1 MHYLQHE
8 PFEDPGSI
16 LEWAED
22 RGHTV
27 SSTMI
32 FENQPLPS
40 PDVFDML
47 VIMGGGMSVYEEDKF
62 PWLTGEKRFI
72 EQTIR
77 RDKALLGI
85 CLGAQL
91 IASALG
97 ARVYK
102 NQCKEIGWFTVNLT
116 REAGESRYFSLW
128 PPAFEALHWHG
139 DTFELP
145 VGAHHTA
152 FSKATRNQS
161 FEYGTRTVAL
171 QYHIESTPES
181 VTRLVTSCA
190 DEILPGHL
198 YIQPSSE
205 IMAYTGAYIPMKKK
219 LFGMLD
225 SMADTVSW

>member
-1 MHYLQHE
+1 MHYLQQE

-16 LEWAED
+16 LVWAAD
-22 RGHTV
+22 RSHTV
-27 SSTMI
+27 TSTMV
-32 FENQPLPS
+32 FENRPLPS
-40 PDVFDML
+40 IEAFDML

-62 PWLTGEKRFI
+62 PWLSAEKRFI
-72 EQTIR
+72 EQAIR
-77 RDKALLGI
+77 HDKAVLGI

-102 NQCKEIGWFTVNLT
+102 NPCKELGWFPVSL
-116 REAGESRYFSLW
+116 RPAGVSSSLCRGW
-128 PPAFEALHWHG
+128 PVSFMAFHWHG
-139 DTFELP
+139 DTFDIP
-145 VGAHHTA
+145 KGAQWTA

-181 VTRLVTSCA
+181 VKRLVTSCA
-190 DEILPGHL
+190 DEILPAHL

-205 IMAYTGAYIPMKKK
+205 ILEYTEAYIPMKNK

-225 SMADTVSW
+225 AMADTVSC